1 MTSWSSQRS
10 RTRTHPTTGT
20 NVGDRGN
27 LNFVQ
32 DSLTRTGTNTEGF
45 AKMTTRDLDSFSE
58 SLDALP
64 PRGQVVAEH
73 LIDALDDIIQPDQF
87 VDADRLIGMGMKAV
101 RLGYL
106 DLIPHVTKWISDG
119 KEEARLDVGFLV
131 LYGILKTR
139 QDALSI
145 DILNTVDVVISTYK
159 RPVNAAF
166 DTVHSEHA
174 EVTSSPNVTFP
185 IQKFARGAFQSILT
199 RERTRWPAQELTE
212 LENLTP

>member
-1 MTSWSSQRS
+1 
-10 RTRTHPTTGT
+10 
-20 NVGDRGN
+20 
-27 LNFVQ
+27 
-32 DSLTRTGTNTEGF
+32 
-45 AKMTTRDLDSFSE
+45 MTTRDLDSFSE